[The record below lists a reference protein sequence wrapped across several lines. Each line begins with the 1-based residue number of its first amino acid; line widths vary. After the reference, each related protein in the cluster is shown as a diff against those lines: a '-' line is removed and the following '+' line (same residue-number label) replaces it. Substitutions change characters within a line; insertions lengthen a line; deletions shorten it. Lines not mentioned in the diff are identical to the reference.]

1 MTRLA
6 QTERSEL
13 CDLAL
18 QLGEDQPTLCG
29 DWTVKDLVVHLVL
42 RERSPAAVGILV
54 PPLSGLTDAA
64 SRHLARTDF
73 AVLVERLRGGPP
85 RWSPVA
91 LPPVDAAVNTLEY
104 LVHHEDVRRAQPTW
118 SPRDLDDQARA
129 CRVGGAAAP
138 DGQGAHPTGTRPGS
152 CSRTACPG
160 SRLSASPWCGPDG
173 RARPAQRDRA
183 LPVRAQGSRPTWRS
197 PATPRGTGRRDPAR
211 GL

>member
-64 SRHLARTDF
+64 SRRLARTDF

-118 SPRDLDDQARA
+118 SPRDLDDRA
-129 CRVGGAAAP
+129 ERAVWRAL
-138 DGQGAHPTGTRPGS
+138 HPMAKVLTRPVPAGVVLEDS
-152 CSRTACPG
+152 VSG
-160 SRLSASPWCGPDG
+160 SRLSASRGAGQTVVRG
-173 RARPAQRDRA
+173 RPSEIA
-183 LPVRAQGSRPTWRS
+183 LYLFGRKEQADVEVTGDAAGTVDE
-197 PATPRGTGRRDPAR
+197 TPL

>member
-54 PPLSGLTDAA
+54 PPLSGLTDVA
-64 SRHLARTDF
+64 SRRLARTGF

-91 LPPVDAAVNTLEY
+91 LPPVDPAVNTLEY

-118 SPRDLDDQARA
+118 SPRDLDDRA
-129 CRVGGAAAP
+129 ERAVWRAL
-138 DGQGAHPTGTRPGS
+138 HPMAKVLTRPVPAGVVLEDS
-152 CSRTACPG
+152 LSG
-160 SRLSASPWCGPDG
+160 SRLSASRGAG
-173 RARPAQRDRA
+173 RTVVRGRPSEIA
-183 LPVRAQGSRPTWRS
+183 LYLFGRKEHADVEVTGDAPGTVEE
-197 PATPRGTGRRDPAR
+197 TPL

>member
-54 PPLSGLTDAA
+54 PPLSGLTDVA
-64 SRHLARTDF
+64 SRRLERTDF

-85 RWSPVA
+85 RWSPVSV
-91 LPPVDAAVNTLEY
+91 PPVDTAVNTLEY
-104 LVHHEDVRRAQPTW
+104 LVHHEDVRRAQPGWT
-118 SPRDLDDQARA
+118 SRDLSASSERAVWRALHTMAKLLAR
-129 CRVGGAAAP
+129 RVPAGVVLE
-138 DGQGAHPTGTRPGS
+138 DS
-152 CSRTACPG
+152 LSG
-160 SRLSASPWCGPDG
+160 SRLSASRGAG
-173 RARPAQRDRA
+173 RTVVRGRPSEIA
-183 LPVRAQGSRPTWRS
+183 LYLFGRKDQADVQISGDAPEAVEE
-197 PATPRGTGRRDPAR
+197 TPL

>member
-42 RERSPAAVGILV
+42 REQSPAAVGILV

-64 SRHLARTDF
+64 SRRLARTDF

-118 SPRDLDDQARA
+118 SPRDLDDNAERAVWRALRTMARLLARRVPAGVVLEDSLSGARLAASHGEGRTVVRGRPSEIALYLYGRKDQAD
-129 CRVGGAAAP
+129 VESTGDAP
-138 DGQGAHPTGTRPGS
+138 DAVEDAP
-152 CSRTACPG
+152 
-160 SRLSASPWCGPDG
+160 L
-173 RARPAQRDRA
+173 
-183 LPVRAQGSRPTWRS
+183 
-197 PATPRGTGRRDPAR
+197 